1 MPNPAPARA
10 MPNPART
17 HAVPNPARFRAVALL
32 LPALFACTLLSG
44 CGGGWGVAVSS
55 LFDRVFM
62 PQETVWAASPEP
74 DAFTES
80 YADATGAGTNY
91 VYRVQAATADGSPV
105 EVTLISYGGKTS
117 GEGWLQIEAH
127 GGSGVRYRTI
137 DEHDVP
143 LAAHE
148 ALAAPSSASQ
158 RR

>member
-1 MPNPAPARA
+1 MPNPDSARA
-10 MPNPART
+10 MANPTCT

-32 LPALFACTLLSG
+32 LPALFACILLSG
-44 CGGGWGVAVSS
+44 CGGGWGVAVGS

-74 DAFTES
+74 NAFVET

-91 VYRVQAATADGSPV
+91 VYRVQGATADGSPV

-137 DEHDVP
+137 DELDVP
-143 LAAHE
+143 LAAYE
-148 ALAAPSSASQ
+148 ALAAPSSAT
-158 RR
+158 

>member
-1 MPNPAPARA
+1 MPNPDSARA
-10 MPNPART
+10 MANPTCT

-32 LPALFACTLLSG
+32 LPALFACILLSG
-44 CGGGWGVAVSS
+44 CGGGWGVAVGS

-74 DAFTES
+74 NAFVET

-91 VYRVQAATADGSPV
+91 VYRVQGATADGSPV

-137 DEHDVP
+137 DELDVP

-148 ALAAPSSASQ
+148 ALAAPSSAS
-158 RR
+158 

>member
-1 MPNPAPARA
+1 MPNPAPARV
-10 MPNPART
+10 MPNLTRT
-17 HAVPNPARFRAVALL
+17 HAVPNPVRFRAVALL
-32 LPALFACTLLSG
+32 LPALFACILLSG

-62 PQETVWAASPEP
+62 PKETVWAASPEP

-91 VYRVQAATADGSPV
+91 VYRVQGATADGSPV
-105 EVTLISYGGKTS
+105 EVTLISYGDKTS

-137 DEHDVP
+137 DELDVP
-143 LAAHE
+143 LAAYE

>member
-1 MPNPAPARA
+1 MPNPAPTRA
-10 MPNPART
+10 MPNLTRT
-17 HAVPNPARFRAVALL
+17 HAVPYPARFRAVALL

-62 PQETVWAASPEP
+62 PKETVWAASPEP
-74 DAFTES
+74 DSFTES

-91 VYRVQAATADGSPV
+91 VYRVQGATADGSPV

-137 DEHDVP
+137 DELDVP
-143 LAAHE
+143 LAAYE

>member
-1 MPNPAPARA
+1 MPNPDPARA
-10 MPNPART
+10 MANPTCT

-32 LPALFACTLLSG
+32 LPALFTCILLSG
-44 CGGGWGVAVSS
+44 CGGGWGVAASS
-55 LFDRVFM
+55 LFDRLFM
-62 PQETVWAASPEP
+62 PEETVWAATPEP
-74 DAFTES
+74 DAFVET

-91 VYRVQAATADGSPV
+91 VYRVQGATADGSPV

>member
-10 MPNPART
+10 IPNLTRT

-32 LPALFACTLLSG
+32 LPALLACTLLSG

-80 YADATGAGTNY
+80 YADATGSGTNF
-91 VYRVQAATADGSPV
+91 VYRVQGATADGSPV

>member
-1 MPNPAPARA
+1 MSNPDSARA
-10 MPNPART
+10 MANPTCT

-32 LPALFACTLLSG
+32 LPALFACILLSG

-74 DAFTES
+74 DTFTES
-80 YADATGAGTNY
+80 YADATGTGTNY
-91 VYRVQAATADGSPV
+91 VYRVQGATADGSPV

-117 GEGWLQIEAH
+117 GEGWLHIEAH
-127 GGSGVRYRTI
+127 GGFGVRYRTI
-137 DEHDVP
+137 DELDVP
-143 LAAHE
+143 LAAYE

>member
-1 MPNPAPARA
+1 MPNPDPARA
-10 MPNPART
+10 MPNPTCTRAM
-17 HAVPNPARFRAVALL
+17 PNPARFRAVALL
-32 LPALFACTLLSG
+32 FPALFACILLSG

-74 DAFTES
+74 DSFTES

-91 VYRVQAATADGSPV
+91 VYRVQGATADGSPV

-137 DEHDVP
+137 DERDVP

-148 ALAAPSSASQ
+148 ALAAPSSAS
-158 RR
+158 